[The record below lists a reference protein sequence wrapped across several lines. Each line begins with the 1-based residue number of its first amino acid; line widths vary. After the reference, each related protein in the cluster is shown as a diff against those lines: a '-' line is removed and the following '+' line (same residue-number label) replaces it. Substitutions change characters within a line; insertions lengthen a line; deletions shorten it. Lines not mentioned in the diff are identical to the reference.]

1 MRISPIHNITFKSN
15 NEIKQSKPSDNEKG
29 LNNSAKLALGVSGGA
44 ALGVAAYFL
53 FRGKPVEKIILKL
66 LNRQKMQLHK
76 HCQRLNL
83 ILKI

>member
-1 MRISPIHNITFKSN
+1 MKFSDSKNILFRFYKSMRISPIHNITFKSN

-53 FRGKPVEKIILKL
+53 FRGNRLK
-66 LNRQKMQLHK
+66 K
-76 HCQRLNL
+76 
-83 ILKI
+83 